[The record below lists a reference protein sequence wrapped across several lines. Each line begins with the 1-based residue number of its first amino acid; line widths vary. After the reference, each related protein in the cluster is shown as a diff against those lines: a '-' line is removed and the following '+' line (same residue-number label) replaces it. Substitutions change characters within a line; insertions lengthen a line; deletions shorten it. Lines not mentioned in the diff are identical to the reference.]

1 MNYYLVDYENIHNDL
16 DNLINN
22 TSNGDSIVLFYSET
36 CKNISLD
43 VISNF
48 TSRNLKIDCF
58 KVITGTKNALDFQL
72 ASYLGYLVGENK
84 KAANYYIVSNDKG
97 FDCLCEYWE
106 SIGVSV
112 VRICAQ
118 TSVVKPVLKQN
129 PPKTKKEVKKNNKV
143 NNDITLEEVKEIV
156 KENSEAEFIVDVLNN
171 SKEKTEVHKK
181 ISKHYKDSKKT
192 GILYKKLKPL
202 FKEKKIK

>member
-1 MNYYLVDYENIHNDL
+1 MNVYLVDYENIHNDL
-16 DNLINN
+16 DNLIDN
-22 TSNGDSIVLFYSET
+22 TSNGDSIVLFYSDT

-48 TSRNLKIDCF
+48 TTRNLKIDCF

-97 FDCLCEYWE
+97 YDCLCEYWN
-106 SIGVSV
+106 SLGISV
-112 VRICAQ
+112 GRIC
-118 TSVVKPVLKQN
+118 TNISVVKDASNQN
-129 PPKTKKEVKKNNKV
+129 PPKAKKETKKPNKT
-143 NNDITLEEVKEIV
+143 NKDITLDEVKEIV
-156 KENSEAEFIVDVLNN
+156 KEKSEAEFVVNVLNN
-171 SKEKTEVHKK
+171 SKDKTEVHNK

-192 GILYKKLKPL
+192 GSLYKKLKPL
-202 FKEKKIK
+202 FKGKIK

>member
-129 PPKTKKEVKKNNKV
+129 APKTKKEVKKNNKV

-171 SKEKTEVHKK
+171 SKEKTEVHNK

>member
-58 KVITGTKNALDFQL
+58 KVITGTKNALNFQL

-171 SKEKTEVHKK
+171 SKEKTEVHNK

>member
-129 PPKTKKEVKKNNKV
+129 PPKTKKVVKKNNKV

-171 SKEKTEVHKK
+171 SKEKTEVHNK

>member
-129 PPKTKKEVKKNNKV
+129 APKTKKEVKKNNKE

-171 SKEKTEVHKK
+171 SKEKTEVHNK

>member
-58 KVITGTKNALDFQL
+58 KVITGTKNALDFQF

-171 SKEKTEVHKK
+171 SKEKTEVHNK

>member
-1 MNYYLVDYENIHNDL
+1 MNYYLVDYENIHNNL

-106 SIGVSV
+106 SIRVSV

-118 TSVVKPVLKQN
+118 ISVVNPVLKQN
-129 PPKTKKEVKKNNKV
+129 APKTKKEVKKNNKA

-171 SKEKTEVHKK
+171 SKEKTEVHNK

>member
-171 SKEKTEVHKK
+171 SKEKTEVHNK

>member
-1 MNYYLVDYENIHNDL
+1 MNVYLVDYENIHNDL
-16 DNLINN
+16 DNLIDN
-22 TSNGDSIVLFYSET
+22 TSNGDSIVLFYSDT

-48 TSRNLKIDCF
+48 TTRNLKIDCF

-97 FDCLCEYWE
+97 YDCLCEYWN
-106 SIGVSV
+106 SLGISV
-112 VRICAQ
+112 GRICANI
-118 TSVVKPVLKQN
+118 SVVKAVSDQN
-129 PPKTKKEVKKNNKV
+129 QPKAKKETKKTNKI
-143 NNDITLEEVKEIV
+143 NNDITLDEVKEIV
-156 KENSEAEFIVDVLNN
+156 KEKSEAEFVVDVLNN
-171 SKEKTEVHKK
+171 SKDKTEVHNK

-192 GILYKKLKPL
+192 GSLYKKLKPL
-202 FKEKKIK
+202 FKGKIK

>member
-43 VISNF
+43 IISNF

-97 FDCLCEYWE
+97 FDCLCEYWD

-143 NNDITLEEVKEIV
+143 NNDITLEKVKEIV

-171 SKEKTEVHKK
+171 SKEKTEVHNK